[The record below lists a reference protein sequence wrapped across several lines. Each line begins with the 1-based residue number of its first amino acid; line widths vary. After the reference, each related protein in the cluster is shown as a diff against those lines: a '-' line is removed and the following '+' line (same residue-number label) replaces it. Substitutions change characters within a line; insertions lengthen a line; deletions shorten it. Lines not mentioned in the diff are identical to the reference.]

1 MIKTEYRQKL
11 PHIQPVGSCF
21 FVTFRLF
28 GSVPKSRLSEI
39 QAKYEAKIGLAKS
52 IPDSRQRNLEVFTLR
67 KKFLIE
73 YDALLDT
80 IKSGPFYLQEDT
92 IMDIVKNE
100 LHRFDNKF
108 YDLIAY
114 SIMSN
119 HVHILIDTSIQ
130 LTDDTTEEELM
141 ESYTSLD
148 VIMKRIKGPIGK
160 YANKILRKEGRFWE
174 KESFDMYIR
183 NANMLDNVI
192 AYILNN
198 PVKAGIADSWEL
210 YPGNYYKYNYTI

>member
-1 MIKTEYRQKL
+1 MIKTYYRQKL

-28 GSVPKSRLSEI
+28 GSIPNNRLFEI
-39 QAKYEAKIGLAKS
+39 RGKYEKKIALAKLIS
-52 IPDSRQRNLEVFTLR
+52 DSYQRNLEIFNLR

-73 YDALLDT
+73 YDAVLDT
-80 IKSGPFYLQEDT
+80 INSGPFYFKDKS

-100 LHRFDNKF
+100 LHRFDPEF

-114 SIMSN
+114 SVMSN

-130 LTDDTTEEELM
+130 LTDVNTEEDLM

-148 VIMKRIKGPIGK
+148 VIMKRIKGPSGK
-160 YANKILRKEGRFWE
+160 YANKLLGKEGRFWE
-174 KESFDMYIR
+174 KESYDMYIR
-183 NANMLDNVI
+183 NEKMLNNVI
-192 AYILNN
+192 SYILQN
-198 PVKAGIADSWEL
+198 PVKAGMVDSWEL
-210 YPGNYYKYNYTI
+210 YPGNFYKYQT